1 MELKERRQCEALRKK
16 TVWSSKKEGS
26 VERLERRQ
34 SEAHR
39 NKTLWSSQKEVSVE
53 ECFAECKIG
62 NEELY
67 NTRSEVESGDNGILD
82 VKCDELFTS
91 YQSSDLC
98 SHLDGF
104 WICDPFCTET
114 FET

>member
-1 MELKERRQCEALRKK
+1 MGRRFGTHRKK
-16 TVWSSKKEGS
+16 TVW
-26 VERLERRQ
+26 
-34 SEAHR
+34 
-39 NKTLWSSQKEVSVE
+39 NSQKEDSVE

-98 SHLDGF
+98 SHLYVLQD
-104 WICDPFCTET
+104 DYPYTSEK
-114 FET
+114 

>member
-1 MELKERRQCEALRKK
+1 M
-16 TVWSSKKEGS
+16 
-26 VERLERRQ
+26 
-34 SEAHR
+34 
-39 NKTLWSSQKEVSVE
+39 E